1 MDVAPFGAERN
12 VLMLVENCIG
22 GKELGQCKAGFT
34 WKYVIE
40 ERRTNGG
47 RQTVITGEIIHKSA
61 SNITFGMSYPF
72 DSGRREDKTVDA
84 IREAM
89 LDLRAFACEVNVP
102 VQEYESQTIIGQGV
116 KGKVVQD
123 FISDLA
129 RINRVLVVLDN
140 NNKEGR

>member
-1 MDVAPFGAERN
+1 
-12 VLMLVENCIG
+12 MLVENLIG
-22 GKELGQCKAGFT
+22 EKELDQCKSGFT

-40 ERRTNGG
+40 EKRTEGG
-47 RQTVITGEIIHKSA
+47 RLTVITCETIHKTPFGF
-61 SNITFGMSYPF
+61 TFGTPYPF

>member
-1 MDVAPFGAERN
+1 
-12 VLMLVENCIG
+12 MLVENYIG
-22 GKELGQCKAGFT
+22 DKELDQCKAGFT
-34 WKYVIE
+34 WKYVVE
-40 ERRTNGG
+40 EKCTEGG
-47 RQTVITGEIIHKSA
+47 RLTVITCETIRKTPSGFM
-61 SNITFGMSYPF
+61 FGTPYPF

-84 IREAM
+84 IRAAM

-102 VQEYESQTIIGQGV
+102 VQEYESQTIIGQCV
-116 KGKVVQD
+116 NGKVVQD